1 MNNSPIK
8 IAIIDM
14 YDGSPNVGMQCIDNI
29 LNNWAA
35 TISRPIEKTI
45 FQLRDHCQVPNLNFD
60 IYISTGGPGSPTE
73 TILEAW
79 DQQYVA
85 WLDQAFQQKKWVF
98 LICHSFQ
105 IACRHFNIGKI
116 SLRRSRQIGILPV
129 HPLVNDDLF
138 EGLKD
143 PFYTLESRYYQI
155 TEPNDKAIEAM
166 GASIIILEKERP
178 SVPLERAIMGVK
190 FNSHM
195 YGVQFHPEADPS
207 LLDAYFTQPEVK
219 NSMIESFGELKWK
232 KTHHSIK
239 DPSKV
244 EATFSIMIPNFLNK
258 AIKDEA

>member
-1 MNNSPIK
+1 MNATPIK

-29 LNNWAA
+29 LINWSKANH
-35 TISRPIEKTI
+35 KTI
-45 FQLRDHCQVPNLNFD
+45 EISIFNARVECQVPDLSFD
-60 IYISTGGPGSPTE
+60 IYISTGGPGSPTDSLNE
-73 TILEAW
+73 EW
-79 DQQYVA
+79 DKKYVA
-85 WLDQAFQQKKWVF
+85 WLDQAFLQKKWVF

-105 IACRHFNIGKI
+105 IACRHFDIGKI

-129 HPLVNDDLF
+129 HPLVKDVLF

-155 TEPNDKAIEAM
+155 TEPNDQTIASM

-239 DPSKV
+239 DPQKV
-244 EATFSIMIPNFLNK
+244 EATFNIMIPNFLNQ
-258 AIKDEA
+258 AIGI